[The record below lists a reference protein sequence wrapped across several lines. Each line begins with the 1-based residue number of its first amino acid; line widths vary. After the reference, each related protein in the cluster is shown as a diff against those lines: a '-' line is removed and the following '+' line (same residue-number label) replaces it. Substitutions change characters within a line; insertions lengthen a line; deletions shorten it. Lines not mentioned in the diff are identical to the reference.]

1 MGSLGFGTFGIV
13 RVWVLELLLLL
24 FFFFENLV
32 WVPVWVRCHSY
43 FSMICSSLFFFFF
56 GDFCVS
62 ICDFERG
69 KFKSKIFVF
78 EFVLGS
84 VFVFVILKGKIKNLK
99 FLCLCLGFWWLL
111 WSD

>member
-1 MGSLGFGTFGIV
+1 MNF
-13 RVWVLELLLLL
+13 

-43 FSMICSSLFFFFF
+43 FSMICSSLFFFF

-69 KFKSKIFVF
+69 KYKSKIFVF
-78 EFVLGS
+78 EFVLGFL
-84 VFVFVILKGKIKNLK
+84 FVFEILKGESLNLK
-99 FLCLCLGFWWLL
+99 FLCLSLC
-111 WSD
+111 